1 MTKTEKNKS
10 INKLVYRFA
19 EKLGYDVDMSEID
32 VIFISP
38 DGNMDNDIQYRR
50 STQDVYDANWS
61 SEKTKSDVEELEQ
74 YIKIL
79 NTLSD
84 EKLEGL
90 VNMVEFYG

>member
-1 MTKTEKNKS
+1 MTKTERNKT

-32 VIFISP
+32 VMFISP

-61 SEKTKSDVEELEQ
+61 SERTKEDV
-74 YIKIL
+74 
-79 NTLSD
+79 
-84 EKLEGL
+84 EKLENYIKFL
-90 VNMVEFYG
+90 NEKSDDELIESIY

>member
-32 VIFISP
+32 VMFISP

-84 EKLEGL
+84 EVLEGL
-90 VNMVEFYG
+90 VNMVD

>member
-1 MTKTEKNKS
+1 MTKTERNKS

-32 VIFISP
+32 VMFISP

-84 EKLEGL
+84 EVLEGL
-90 VNMVEFYG
+90 LIEHQGA

>member
-1 MTKTEKNKS
+1 MTKTERNKS

-19 EKLGYDVDMSEID
+19 EKLGYEVDMSEID

-84 EKLEGL
+84 EVLEGL
-90 VNMVEFYG
+90 VNMVD

>member
-1 MTKTEKNKS
+1 MTKTERNKS

-19 EKLGYDVDMSEID
+19 EKLGYEVDMSEID
-32 VIFISP
+32 VMFISP

-84 EKLEGL
+84 EVLEGL
-90 VNMVEFYG
+90 VNVVD

>member
-19 EKLGYDVDMSEID
+19 EKLGYEVDMSEID
-32 VIFISP
+32 VMFISP

-84 EKLEGL
+84 EVLEGL
-90 VNMVEFYG
+90 VNMVD

>member
-1 MTKTEKNKS
+1 MTKTERNKS

-19 EKLGYDVDMSEID
+19 EKLGYEVDMSEID
-32 VIFISP
+32 VMFISP

-84 EKLEGL
+84 EVLEGL
-90 VNMVEFYG
+90 VNTVD

>member
-1 MTKTEKNKS
+1 MTKTERNKS

-19 EKLGYDVDMSEID
+19 EKLGYDIDMSEID
-32 VIFISP
+32 VMFISP

-84 EKLEGL
+84 EILEGL
-90 VNMVEFYG
+90 VNVVD

>member
-19 EKLGYDVDMSEID
+19 EKLGYEVDMTEID
-32 VIFISP
+32 VMFISP

-84 EKLEGL
+84 EVLEGL
-90 VNMVEFYG
+90 VNMVD

>member
-1 MTKTEKNKS
+1 MTKTERNKT

-19 EKLGYDVDMSEID
+19 EKLGYEVDMSEID
-32 VIFISP
+32 VMFISP

-84 EKLEGL
+84 EVLEGL
-90 VNMVEFYG
+90 VNTVD

>member
-32 VIFISP
+32 VMFISP

-50 STQDVYDANWS
+50 STQDVYDSNWS

-84 EKLEGL
+84 EVLEGL
-90 VNMVEFYG
+90 VNMVD

>member
-1 MTKTEKNKS
+1 MTKTERNKS

-32 VIFISP
+32 VMFISP

-61 SEKTKSDVEELEQ
+61 SEKTKNDVEELEQ

-84 EKLEGL
+84 EVLEGL
-90 VNMVEFYG
+90 VNMVD

>member
-1 MTKTEKNKS
+1 MTKTERNKS

-32 VIFISP
+32 VMFISP

-84 EKLEGL
+84 EVLEGL
-90 VNMVEFYG
+90 VNVVD

>member
-1 MTKTEKNKS
+1 MTKTERNKT

-19 EKLGYDVDMSEID
+19 EKLGYEVDMSEID
-32 VIFISP
+32 VMFISP

-84 EKLEGL
+84 EVLEGL
-90 VNMVEFYG
+90 VNVVD

>member
-1 MTKTEKNKS
+1 MNKTERNKT
-10 INKLVYRFA
+10 INKLVYKFA
-19 EKLGYDVDMSEID
+19 EKLGYEVDMSEID
-32 VIFISP
+32 VMFISP

-84 EKLEGL
+84 EVLEGL
-90 VNMVEFYG
+90 VNVVD

>member
-19 EKLGYDVDMSEID
+19 EKLGYEVDMSEID
-32 VIFISP
+32 VMFISP

-79 NTLSD
+79 NT
-84 EKLEGL
+84 
-90 VNMVEFYG
+90 

>member
-1 MTKTEKNKS
+1 MTKTERNKT

-32 VIFISP
+32 VMFISP

-84 EKLEGL
+84 EVLEGL
-90 VNMVEFYG
+90 VNVVD

>member
-1 MTKTEKNKS
+1 MTKTERNKS

-19 EKLGYDVDMSEID
+19 EKLGYEVDMTEID
-32 VIFISP
+32 VMFISP

-84 EKLEGL
+84 EVLEGL
-90 VNMVEFYG
+90 VNMVD

>member
-19 EKLGYDVDMSEID
+19 EKLGYEVDMSEID
-32 VIFISP
+32 VMFISP

-61 SEKTKSDVEELEQ
+61 SERTKEDV
-74 YIKIL
+74 
-79 NTLSD
+79 
-84 EKLEGL
+84 EKLENYIKFL
-90 VNMVEFYG
+90 NEKSDDELIESIY

>member
-1 MTKTEKNKS
+1 MTKTERNKS

-32 VIFISP
+32 VMFISP

-84 EKLEGL
+84 EVLEGL
-90 VNMVEFYG
+90 VNMVD

>member
-1 MTKTEKNKS
+1 MTKTERNKT

-19 EKLGYDVDMSEID
+19 EKLGYEVDMTEID
-32 VIFISP
+32 VMFISP

-84 EKLEGL
+84 EVLEGL
-90 VNMVEFYG
+90 VNMVD

>member
-1 MTKTEKNKS
+1 MNKTERNKT

-19 EKLGYDVDMSEID
+19 EKLGYEVDMSEID
-32 VIFISP
+32 VMFISP

-84 EKLEGL
+84 EVLEGL
-90 VNMVEFYG
+90 VNMVD

>member
-1 MTKTEKNKS
+1 MTKTERNKT
-10 INKLVYRFA
+10 INKLVYKFA
-19 EKLGYDVDMSEID
+19 EKLGYEVDMSEID
-32 VIFISP
+32 VMFISP

-84 EKLEGL
+84 EVLEGL
-90 VNMVEFYG
+90 VNVVD

>member
-1 MTKTEKNKS
+1 MTKTERNKS

-19 EKLGYDVDMSEID
+19 EKLGYEVDMTEID
-32 VIFISP
+32 VMFISP

>member
-1 MTKTEKNKS
+1 MTKTERNKS

-19 EKLGYDVDMSEID
+19 EKLGYEVDMSEID
-32 VIFISP
+32 VMFISP

-84 EKLEGL
+84 EVLEGL
-90 VNMVEFYG
+90 VNMVD